1 MFALGMAAYDL
12 HCDKPTILETIC
24 CLLEEPADPAKFRPR
39 RVLIIA
45 VRKAVEAKGVQCS
58 TSTGLVWQNRRS
70 FLVLKQKR
78 CLFICRPFCALM
90 GELDNG
96 FVGLATSYQRG
107 PFPSSGMKPKE
118 AKGQGHM
125 GPSQAISNGSVS
137 EANIRPKDN
146 GAIDSWKTTA

>member
-1 MFALGMAAYDL
+1 
-12 HCDKPTILETIC
+12 
-24 CLLEEPADPAKFRPR
+24 
-39 RVLIIA
+39 
-45 VRKAVEAKGVQCS
+45 VQYEY
-58 TSTGLVWQNRRS
+58 GLVWQDPQCFR
-70 FLVLKQKR
+70 VLKQKR
-78 CLFICRPFCALM
+78 CLLICRAFCALM

-96 FVGLATSYQRG
+96 VCRTSYQRD

-125 GPSQAISNGSVS
+125 GPSQAISNGWVS